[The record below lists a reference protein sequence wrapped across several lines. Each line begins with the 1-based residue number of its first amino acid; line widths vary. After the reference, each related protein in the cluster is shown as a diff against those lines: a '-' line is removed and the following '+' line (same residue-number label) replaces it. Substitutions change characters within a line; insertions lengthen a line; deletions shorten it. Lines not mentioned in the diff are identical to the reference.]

1 MGSSLWEYFSYKKSF
16 LVISEILRPFFNL
29 LTLDEKYSLGNRENL
44 LQPIQ
49 IQLSKKRQIF
59 SDFFTAFL
67 KCTFDFDHFENKD
80 DPHSLCISEIV
91 EWERCGT

>member
-67 KCTFDFDHFENKD
+67 KSTFDFEHFENKD
-80 DPHSLCISEIV
+80 DPHSLCTSGIID
-91 EWERCGT
+91 WERCCT

>member
-1 MGSSLWEYFSYKKSF
+1 MCSSLLKYFSSKKSF
-16 LVISEILRPFFNL
+16 LVISEILEPFLNL
-29 LTLDEKYSLGNRENL
+29 LTLHDKYSLGNRENL

>member
-67 KCTFDFDHFENKD
+67 KSTFDFDHFENKD